1 MLANGFFPL
10 YCRFWGF
17 MAWEKKGKEL
27 QGYPEVFLFT
37 PESTESSAE
46 QQVFSVIFFP
56 LFFSR

>member
-1 MLANGFFPL
+1 
-10 YCRFWGF
+10 

-37 PESTESSAE
+37 PESTKSSAE
-46 QQVFSVIFFP
+46 QSFFYSNFFFL